1 MLCFDRGALNDI
13 ALIRQR
19 PTKETLLALA
29 GAYQTQSGTYAFTCT
44 KFEVA
49 RVEKTNSHLKSD
61 FKINDLGKTRHYLD
75 LKFQASSN
83 VSFGN
88 TIKLK
93 RSIQKYTHLTLMYS
107 FSLQVGVFFPLGRI
121 GDRSVTQP
129 QAGHILRLASDIC
142 ISRHSDSLAGETL
155 HRLPVRR
162 STNVS
167 TTPTIAKF
175 TFLIFPSLVT
185 LAIIVFLPFI
195 HKELTLG
202 PQAPVVQLTALS
214 VHKFNV
220 SDKNLTAEWDVKLK
234 IANPNLVSYIWFNR
248 LEGFVLYEDRPL
260 VVKPEEP
267 FGLPMKTKTELHLR
281 LRMANW
287 EGDQPAL
294 KQWMLEKMKK
304 DRELGGVR
312 FSVQMAIWA
321 TYRSGWWWS
330 AQHVIMNLQCL
341 DLQIGFMPGATA
353 IGFGILMA
361 DVPTTCYVPMLAE

>member
-1 MLCFDRGALNDI
+1 M
-13 ALIRQR
+13 
-19 PTKETLLALA
+19 T
-29 GAYQTQSGTYAFTCT
+29 
-44 KFEVA
+44 
-49 RVEKTNSHLKSD
+49 
-61 FKINDLGKTRHYLD
+61 
-75 LKFQASSN
+75 SS
-83 VSFGN
+83 F
-88 TIKLK
+88 LME
-93 RSIQKYTHLTLMYS
+93 IQIPKHAKGEGSAM
-107 FSLQVGVFFPLGRI
+107 VPL
-121 GDRSVTQP
+121 
-129 QAGHILRLASDIC
+129 
-142 ISRHSDSLAGETL
+142 
-155 HRLPVRR
+155 LPVSHNPYSKSHIAIR
-162 STNVS
+162 STNVF

-175 TFLIFPSLVT
+175 TFLIFLSFVT

-195 HKELTLG
+195 RKELILG

-234 IANPNLVSYIWFNR
+234 IANPNRVSYIWFNR
-248 LEGFVLYEDRPL
+248 LEGFVVYEDRPL
-260 VVKPEEP
+260 VVKPEKP

-341 DLQIGFMPGATA
+341 DLQIGFVPGATS
-353 IGFGILMA
+353 IGFGILMG
-361 DVPTTCYVPMLAE
+361 DVPRTCYVPMLAE

>member
-1 MLCFDRGALNDI
+1 MH
-13 ALIRQR
+13 
-19 PTKETLLALA
+19 E
-29 GAYQTQSGTYAFTCT
+29 
-44 KFEVA
+44 
-49 RVEKTNSHLKSD
+49 
-61 FKINDLGKTRHYLD
+61 
-75 LKFQASSN
+75 
-83 VSFGN
+83 
-88 TIKLK
+88 
-93 RSIQKYTHLTLMYS
+93 
-107 FSLQVGVFFPLGRI
+107 LGRI

-129 QAGHILRLASDIC
+129 QAGHILRLACDIC

-155 HRLPVRR
+155 HRLPVRSMASSFLMEIQIPRHAKSEGSAMVHLLPVSHNPYSKSHIATR

-175 TFLIFPSLVT
+175 TFLIFLSLVT

-195 HKELTLG
+195 RKELTRG
-202 PQAPVVQLTALS
+202 PQAPLVQLTALS

-260 VVKPEEP
+260 VVKPEKP

-294 KQWMLEKMKK
+294 KQLLLEKMKK

-341 DLQIGFMPGATA
+341 DLQIGFKPGATA
-353 IGFGILMA
+353 IGFGILMG
-361 DVPTTCYVPMLAE
+361 DVPRTCYVPMLAE